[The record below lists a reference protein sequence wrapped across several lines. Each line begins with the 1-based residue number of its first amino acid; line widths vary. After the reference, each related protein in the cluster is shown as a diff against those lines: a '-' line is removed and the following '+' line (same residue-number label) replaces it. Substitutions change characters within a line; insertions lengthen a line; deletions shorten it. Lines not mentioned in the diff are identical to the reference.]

1 MTRRSAFTLIEL
13 LVVIAIIAILIG
25 LLLPAVQK
33 VREAAARASC
43 QNKLKQI
50 GLACHNYHDVAGGL
64 PPAYSYVAPPP
75 ATGPTKPVSPLQP
88 TFDRLPPDFFA
99 EPCDPGW
106 GWAVYLLPHL
116 EQDNLYRQFDLTA
129 STRSPN
135 YLDQRLIPLAAYTCP
150 SDQQTGRFSV
160 YSMQN
165 QQVVDAATNSYT
177 ACYGQQ
183 GNLSAFP
190 DQGDGVFYRNSRTP
204 LLGITD
210 GTSHT
215 LMVGERAALFA
226 QAPWVGALYNGS
238 IRTTP
243 NAPVFASSALPES
256 AMPMARIGRKPLNDP
271 WSEPYDFFSP
281 HLGTVL
287 NFVMADGSV
296 HAFPFSTPI
305 EVMQALATRAGGE
318 TVAGY

>member
-1 MTRRSAFTLIEL
+1 MTRRHAFTLIEL

-33 VREAAARASC
+33 VREAAARTTC

-50 GLACHNYHDVAGGL
+50 GLACHNYHDAHGSL
-64 PPAYSYVAPPP
+64 PPAYTLILTNPLP
-75 ATGPTKPVSPLQP
+75 KPKFPVTASAI
-88 TFDRLPPDFFA
+88 DRLPPDFFA

-106 GWAVYLLPHL
+106 GWAVYLLPFL
-116 EQDNLYRQFDLTA
+116 EQDNLYRQFDLAT

-150 SDQQTGRFSV
+150 SDQQTGRYSV

-183 GNLSAFP
+183 GNLNAFP
-190 DQGDGVFYRNSRTP
+190 DQGDGVFYQNSHTT

-215 LMVGERAALFA
+215 LMVGERASLFA
-226 QAPWVGALYNGS
+226 QSPWIGAIYNGA

-243 NAPVFASSALPES
+243 NAPVFASSVLPTS

-296 HAFPFSTPI
+296 HAFPLGTPI